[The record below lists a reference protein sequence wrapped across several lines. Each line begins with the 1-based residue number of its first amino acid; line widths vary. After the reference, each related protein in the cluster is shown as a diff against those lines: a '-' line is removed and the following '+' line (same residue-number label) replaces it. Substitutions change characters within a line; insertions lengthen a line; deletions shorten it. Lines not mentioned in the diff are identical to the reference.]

1 MATGPSRRR
10 RSRVADGA
18 DWEPANETE
27 LAMARAALAGDRR
40 EYFRILAGADLY
52 LPQLL
57 GDRDG
62 EQRFITGELF
72 GQTVLPVFTSVEALA
87 FAAGTA
93 ADSYTVTSYP
103 ELRNKWPD
111 PTWRLAVNP
120 GLPLDAYVPIEAVE
134 GAAIGDVTV
143 PTMAEVLVEAADDEE
158 LGDTIGTA
166 PVDVPPERVDAALRE
181 AAMAGNVGAY
191 VEILLDALV
200 LIPTERE
207 VADPD
212 EILQPGFPWR
222 AAGTPE
228 APAIE
233 VFTSAEALS
242 RAHPDPPPSVQVA
255 LPFALACWPE
265 GHGLSVNPGSE
276 SHIDLPPDYVPWL
289 LMWET
294 PS

>member
-1 MATGPSRRR
+1 
-10 RSRVADGA
+10 
-18 DWEPANETE
+18 
-27 LAMARAALAGDRR
+27 MARAALAGDRR

-57 GDRDG
+57 GDQKG
-62 EQRFITGELF
+62 SQRFITGEMF

-87 FAAGTA
+87 FAAGTV
-93 ADSYTVTSYP
+93 ADSYTVTNYP

-111 PTWRLAVNP
+111 PSWRLAVNP

-158 LGDTIGTA
+158 LGDQLATT
-166 PVDVPPERVDAALRE
+166 PVDVPPEHVDAALRE
-181 AAMAGNVGAY
+181 AAMTGNVGAY

-200 LIPTERE
+200 TIPTERE

-222 AAGTPE
+222 TSGTPE

-233 VFTSAEALS
+233 VFTSAETLA
-242 RAHPDPPPSVQVA
+242 RAHPDPPPGVQVA
-255 LPFALACWPE
+255 LPFALAVWPE
-265 GHGLSVNPGSE
+265 GYGLSVNPGSD
-276 SHIDLPPDYVPWL
+276 SHVVLPADYVLWL
-289 LMWET
+289 LMWES